1 MPNYSVDQVLL
12 QTPQSNKK
20 KAKSKNKI
28 SNISLNFAV
37 ALISIKS
44 DNAPNIKKFKFKSFE
59 EQLMIYKCLIFTKCF
74 Y

>member
-1 MPNYSVDQVLL
+1 MPNYSVDHVLL
-12 QTPQSNKK
+12 QTSQSKK

-28 SNISLNFAV
+28 SNISLNFAA

-44 DNAPNIKKFKFKSFE
+44 DNAPNIKKFKLKSFK